1 VGESTLGE
9 RTIAWLW
16 VAGNRVLLLLLSMMA
31 RNALAAS
38 DTGNVRVQ
46 GQRSQL
52 VFACDSDTPR
62 LQSLFADPT
71 LIPELKDLRAEI
83 ALSLTDLSP
92 ERAQLVRRLNGAG
105 IATIAWMALPA
116 SEGYYLNANSAPA
129 AEKRFAE
136 LEKWTAENDL
146 HWAAV
151 GLDIEPSLED
161 WAQIQQGHRWRMV
174 RTFLSRAFDGEKVA
188 RARAAYQ
195 KLIRKMQEHG
205 YAVET
210 YQLLFVA
217 DARRVHSTLLE
228 RLFGIVDVRGND
240 EALMVYSSF
249 NHALDGALLW
259 SYGPDAQSIAVGST
273 ASTGNPQ
280 TDAKFGPLNW
290 EEFSTDLIVASHF
303 SKLVGVYN
311 LEGCIRQGFLPKLQS
326 LNWETSVT
334 LSTTTVAKARKFR
347 RGVQTALWVASHL
360 VYIGIILLLLIAWF
374 GVWLKR
380 RLRPRSADVP
390 HVGIVR

>member
-1 VGESTLGE
+1 VGESGWGE

-16 VAGNRVLLLLLSMMA
+16 VASNRALLLLLSMITP
-31 RNALAAS
+31 NALAAA
-38 DTGNVRVQ
+38 DAGNVRVQ
-46 GQRSQL
+46 GQPSQL

-116 SEGYYLNANSAPA
+116 SEGYYLNANSATA

-146 HWAAV
+146 HWRAV
-151 GLDIEPSLED
+151 GLDIEPSLDD

-188 RARAAYQ
+188 QARAAYQ
-195 KLIRKMQEHG
+195 KLIRQMQEQG

-311 LEGCIRQGFLPKLQS
+311 LEGCIRQGFLPKLQR
-326 LNWETSVT
+326 LNWENPVT
-334 LSTTTVAKARKFR
+334 LSTTTVARARKFR
-347 RGVQTALWVASHL
+347 RGVQTALWVASHI
-360 VYIGIILLLLIAWF
+360 VYIGIVLLLLMAWF
-374 GVWLKR
+374 GVWLRR
-380 RLRPRSADVP
+380 RLRPRPADVP
-390 HVGIVR
+390 HVGVVR

>member
-1 VGESTLGE
+1 VGATTSGE
-9 RTIAWLW
+9 RSIAPLR
-16 VAGNRVLLLLLSMMA
+16 VTSNRVLPWLLSMIA
-31 RNALAAS
+31 GSALAAA
-38 DTGNVRVQ
+38 DAGNVQVR

-71 LIPELKDLRAEI
+71 LIPQLKDLRAEI

-92 ERAQLVRRLNGAG
+92 ERAQLVRRLNEAG

-129 AEKRFAE
+129 AERRFAE
-136 LEKWTAENDL
+136 FEKWTAENDL

-151 GLDIEPSLED
+151 GLDIEPSLDD
-161 WAQIQQGHRWRMV
+161 WAQIQQRHRWRLV

-195 KLIRKMQEHG
+195 KLIREMQEHG

-240 EALMVYSSF
+240 EALTVYSSF
-249 NHALDGALLW
+249 NHALDGALVW

-311 LEGCIRQGFLPKLQS
+311 LEGCIRRGFLPKLQS
-326 LNWETSVT
+326 LNWEHPVR
-334 LSTTTVAKARKFR
+334 LSATTVVKAQKFR
-347 RGVQTALWVASHL
+347 RGVQTALWVASHI
-360 VYIGIILLLLIAWF
+360 VYIGIAWLLLIAWF
-374 GVWLKR
+374 AVWLR
-380 RLRPRSADVP
+380 RKLRPRPAEVAQIG
-390 HVGIVR
+390 VVR